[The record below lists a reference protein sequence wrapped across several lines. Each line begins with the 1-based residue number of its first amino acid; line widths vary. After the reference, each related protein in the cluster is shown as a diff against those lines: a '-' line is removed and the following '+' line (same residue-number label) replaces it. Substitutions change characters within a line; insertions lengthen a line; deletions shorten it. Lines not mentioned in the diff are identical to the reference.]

1 MQAARETSRPSLR
14 DARARARQLAAALVQ
29 PQASSAARE
38 RRDVLVLL
46 AAVALVVAPHLDH
59 LAWWATAILLLLWSW
74 RVWLTVTQRPAPG
87 SFTMLPLLFV
97 AVAAVWLEHGTL
109 VGRDA
114 GVTFLLLL
122 MALKLLE
129 LRARRDVFVVTF
141 LAFFILLTQFLFSQS
156 MAMAALTIGAVG
168 LLFFV
173 LTSVNL
179 VESDLPAARK
189 ARLVGAIML
198 KAIPLAVAAFVLFPR
213 IQGPLWGLPGDAAT
227 SGTGLSNAMAP
238 GSISRLLESN
248 EIAFRARFAAEAPAN
263 ARLYWRGPVFGHFD
277 GRTWTPLAQRSAQ
290 APRLAIRADAA
301 SAIDYSITL
310 EAHQR
315 PWLFALELPA
325 ALPEAAD
332 LAPELT
338 PEAQLVAAR
347 PITERI
353 RYALRSYTVFAFGA
367 NETEASLR
375 DWLQLPP
382 GYNPRTLQLAAE
394 LRRRA
399 ARNGERAQQAADRDG
414 TAALVDAALE
424 HLRTGGYEYTLN
436 PPLLG
441 RHSVDEFLFDTRRG
455 YCEHY
460 ASAFV
465 VLMRALGVPARV
477 VTGYQ
482 GGEINP
488 VDGFMT
494 VRQSD
499 AHAWAEV
506 WLRDR
511 GWMRVDPTAVV
522 APARIARGLPE
533 LQRQTGLAPLAAG
546 EGALTWVRALRFNW
560 EALQNAWNQW
570 VLSYT
575 PERQRALLAR
585 LGLDPDGRTVAL
597 VFAVTLSLLLGVAA
611 VLSLR
616 HRSER
621 DPMAEIYALL
631 RRRLAQAG
639 IETTPTQPPRSLLSA
654 VEPQLSPASRRT
666 AREILLAFERW
677 RYSRAAATVGRAQ
690 LRALRRMVRR
700 FRPRAAG

>member
-1 MQAARETSRPSLR
+1 MAAAANPSRSSLR
-14 DARARARQLAAALVQ
+14 DARARARQLAAALMQ
-29 PQASSAARE
+29 PQVSSAARE

-46 AAVALVVAPHLDH
+46 AAVALVVAPHFDH
-59 LAWWATAILLLLWSW
+59 LAWWATAILLLLWLW

-87 SFTMLPLLFV
+87 RFAMLPLLV
-97 AVAAVWLEHGTL
+97 AAASAVWLEHRTL

-129 LRARRDVFVVTF
+129 LRARRDVFVVIF

-156 MAMAALTIGAVG
+156 LPIAALTIVAVA

-179 VESDLPAARK
+179 VEGDLPASRK
-189 ARLVGAIML
+189 ARLVGVIAL
-198 KAIPLAVAAFVLFPR
+198 KAIPLTVALFVLFPR
-213 IQGPLWGLPGDAAT
+213 VSGPLWGLPGDATA
-227 SGTGLSNAMAP
+227 SGTGLSNAMSP

-248 EIAFRARFAAEAPAN
+248 AIAFRARFESEAPSN
-263 ARLYWRGPVFGHFD
+263 ERLYWRGPVFGQFN
-277 GRTWTPLAQRSAQ
+277 GRTWTPLAQRSAA
-290 APRLAIRADAA
+290 APRLTIRADAN
-301 SAIDYSITL
+301 SAVDYSVTL
-310 EAHQR
+310 EPHQR
-315 PWLFALELPA
+315 DWLFALELPA
-325 ALPEAAD
+325 TAPGATE
-332 LAPELT
+332 LAPQLT
-338 PEAQLVAAR
+338 PDAQLVAAR
-347 PITERI
+347 PINERV
-353 RYALRSYTVFAFGA
+353 RYAVRSYTAFALGT

-382 GYNPRTLQLAAE
+382 GYNPRTLRFAAE
-394 LRRRA
+394 LRRKFV
-399 ARNGERAQQAADRDG
+399 GRD
-414 TAALVDAALE
+414 DAASLVNAVLD
-424 HLRTGGYEYTLN
+424 HFRTGGYRYTLE

-441 RHSVDEFLFDTRRG
+441 RHSVDEFLFDTRLG

-460 ASAFV
+460 AAAFV
-465 VLMRALGVPARV
+465 VLMRALDIPARV

-499 AHAWAEV
+499 AHAWTEV
-506 WLRDR
+506 WLRER
-511 GWMRVDPTAVV
+511 GWTRVDPTAVV
-522 APARIARGLPE
+522 APVRIARGLPE

-546 EGALTWVRALRFNW
+546 DGALGWLRSLRFNW

-585 LGLDPDGRTVAL
+585 IGLDPDGRTLAL
-597 VFAVTLSLLLGVAA
+597 VFAVTLSLLLGALA
-611 VLSLR
+611 VFSLR
-616 HRSER
+616 HRVER
-621 DPMAEIYALL
+621 DPLAEAYALL
-631 RRRLAQAG
+631 RRRLSDAG
-639 IETTPTQPPRSLLSA
+639 IDSAPTLAPRSLLA
-654 VEPQLSPASRRT
+654 RIERQLAPASRDT

-677 RYSRAAATVGRAQ
+677 RYSRAAATVSRVQ
-690 LRALRRMVRR
+690 LRALRRAVRR

>member
-1 MQAARETSRPSLR
+1 MAAASRSPRPSLR
-14 DARARARQLAAALVQ
+14 DARVRARQLAAALVQ
-29 PQASSAARE
+29 PQVSSAARE
-38 RRDVLVLL
+38 RRDLLVLL
-46 AAVALVVAPHLDH
+46 AAVALVVAPHFDH
-59 LAWWATAILLLLWSW
+59 LAWWATAILALLWLW

-87 SFTMLPLLFV
+87 RFAMLPLL
-97 AVAAVWLEHGTL
+97 AAAAAAVWLEHGTL

-129 LRARRDVFVVTF
+129 LRARRDVFVVIF

-156 MAMAALTIGAVG
+156 LPIAALTIIAVA

-179 VESDLPAARK
+179 VETDLPASRK
-189 ARLVGAIML
+189 ARLVGAIVL
-198 KAIPLAVAAFVLFPR
+198 KAIPLTVALFVLFPR
-213 IQGPLWGLPGDAAT
+213 VSGPLWGLPGDATT
-227 SGTGLSNAMAP
+227 SGTGLSNAMSP

-248 EIAFRARFAAEAPAN
+248 AIAFRARFEAQPPTN
-263 ARLYWRGPVFGHFD
+263 ERLYWRGPVFGHFN
-277 GRTWTPLAQRSAQ
+277 GRTWTPLAQRTAEP
-290 APRLAIRADAA
+290 PRLAIRADAA
-301 SAIDYSITL
+301 SAIDYAVTL
-310 EAHQR
+310 EPHQR
-315 PWLFALELPA
+315 DWLFALEVPGA
-325 ALPEAAD
+325 APSATE
-332 LAPELT
+332 LAPQLT

-347 PITERI
+347 PILERV
-353 RYALRSYTVFAFGA
+353 RYPVRSYTAFALGL

-382 GYNPRTLQLAAE
+382 GYNPRTSQFAAQ
-394 LRRRA
+394 LRRRL
-399 ARNGERAQQAADRDG
+399 ADTVPPTG
-414 TAALVDAALE
+414 GASGAEPMALVNAVLE
-424 HLRTGGYEYTLN
+424 HFRTGGYQYTLS

-441 RHSVDEFLFDTRRG
+441 RHSVDEFLFDTRQG

-465 VLMRALGVPARV
+465 VLMRALDIPARV

-499 AHAWAEV
+499 AHAWSEV
-506 WLRDR
+506 WLRER
-511 GWMRVDPTAVV
+511 GWIRIDPTAVV
-522 APARIARGLPE
+522 APVRIARGLPE
-533 LQRQTGLAPLAAG
+533 LQRQTGFAPLAAG
-546 EGALTWVRALRFNW
+546 EGALGWLRSLRFNW
-560 EALQNAWNQW
+560 EALQNRWNQW

-575 PERQRALLAR
+575 PERQRALLAS
-585 LGLDPDGRTVAL
+585 LGLDADGRTLAL
-597 VFAVTLSLLLGVAA
+597 AFAVTLSLLLGALA

-616 HRSER
+616 HRVER
-621 DPMAEIYALL
+621 DPLAEAYALL
-631 RRRLAQAG
+631 RRRLIDAG
-639 IETTPTQPPRSLLSA
+639 VDSPPTLAPRALLA
-654 VEPQLSPASRRT
+654 RVERQLAPASRDA

-677 RYSRAAATVGRAQ
+677 RYSRAAPSMSRAQ
-690 LRALRRMVRR
+690 LRALRRAVRR

>member
-1 MQAARETSRPSLR
+1 MAAAANASRLSLR

-29 PQASSAARE
+29 PQMSSAARE
-38 RRDVLVLL
+38 RRDLLVLL
-46 AAVALVVAPHLDH
+46 AAVALVVAPHFDH
-59 LAWWATAILLLLWSW
+59 LAWWATAILVLLWFW

-87 SFTMLPLLFV
+87 RFAMLPLL
-97 AVAAVWLEHGTL
+97 AAAAGAVWLEHGTL

-129 LRARRDVFVVTF
+129 LRARRDVFVVIF

-156 MAMAALTIGAVG
+156 LPIAALTIVAVA

-173 LTSVNL
+173 LTSVHL
-179 VESDLPAARK
+179 VETDLPASRK
-189 ARLVGAIML
+189 AKLVGAIVL
-198 KAIPLAVAAFVLFPR
+198 KAIPLTVALFLLFPR
-213 IQGPLWGLPGDAAT
+213 VSGPLWGLPGDTTA
-227 SGTGLSNAMAP
+227 SGTGLSNAMSP

-248 EIAFRARFAAEAPAN
+248 AIALRARFESEPPTN
-263 ARLYWRGPVFGHFD
+263 EQLYWRGPVFGHFN
-277 GRTWTPLAQRSAQ
+277 GRTWTPLAQRTAA

-301 SAIDYSITL
+301 SAVDYSVTL
-310 EAHQR
+310 EPHQR
-315 PWLFALELPA
+315 DWLFALEVPA
-325 ALPEAAD
+325 AAPNATE
-332 LAPELT
+332 LAPQLT
-338 PEAQLVAAR
+338 PEAQLVSAR
-347 PITERI
+347 LINERV
-353 RYALRSYTVFAFGA
+353 RYAVRSYTAFALGT

-382 GYNPRTLQLAAE
+382 GYNPRALQFAAE
-394 LRRRA
+394 LRRRFA
-399 ARNGERAQQAADRDG
+399 GRDG
-414 TAALVDAALE
+414 AVALVNAVLE
-424 HLRTGGYEYTLN
+424 HFRTGGYQYTLN

-441 RHSVDEFLFDTRRG
+441 RHSVDEFLFDTRQG

-460 ASAFV
+460 AAAFV
-465 VLMRALGVPARV
+465 VLMRALDIPARV

-499 AHAWAEV
+499 AHAWTEV
-506 WLRDR
+506 WLRER
-511 GWMRVDPTAVV
+511 GWTRVDPTAVV

-546 EGALTWVRALRFNW
+546 EGALRWLRSLRLNW
-560 EALQNAWNQW
+560 EALQNSWNQW

-575 PERQRALLAR
+575 PERQRALLASI
-585 LGLDPDGRTVAL
+585 GLDPDGRTLAL
-597 VFAVTLSLLLGVAA
+597 VFAVTLSLLLGALA
-611 VLSLR
+611 MLSLR
-616 HRSER
+616 HRVER
-621 DPMAEIYALL
+621 DPLAEAYALL
-631 RRRLAQAG
+631 RRRLSDAG
-639 IETTPTQPPRSLLSA
+639 IDSAPTLAPRSLLA
-654 VEPQLSPASRRT
+654 RVDRQLTPASRDA

-677 RYSRAAATVGRAQ
+677 RYSRAASSLSRAQ
-690 LRALRRMVRR
+690 LRSLRRAVRR

>member
-1 MQAARETSRPSLR
+1 VAAAANAPRPSLR
-14 DARARARQLAAALVQ
+14 EARARARQLAAALVQ
-29 PQASSAARE
+29 PQVSSAARE
-38 RRDVLVLL
+38 RRDLLVLL
-46 AAVALVVAPHLDH
+46 AAVALVVAPHFDH
-59 LAWWATAILLLLWSW
+59 LAWWATAILLLLWFW

-87 SFTMLPLLFV
+87 RFAMLPLL
-97 AVAAVWLEHGTL
+97 AAAAGAVWLEHGTL

-129 LRARRDVFVVTF
+129 LRARRDVFVVIF

-156 MAMAALTIGAVG
+156 LPIAALTIVAVA

-179 VESDLPAARK
+179 VESDLPASRK
-189 ARLVGAIML
+189 ARLVGAIVL
-198 KAIPLAVAAFVLFPR
+198 KAIPLTVALFLLFPR
-213 IQGPLWGLPGDAAT
+213 ISGPLWGLPGDATT
-227 SGTGLSNAMAP
+227 SGTGLSNAMSP

-248 EIAFRARFAAEAPAN
+248 AIAFRARFESEPPAN
-263 ARLYWRGPVFGHFD
+263 ERLYWRGPVFGHFN

-290 APRLAIRADAA
+290 PPRLAIRADAA
-301 SAIDYSITL
+301 SAVDYSVTL
-310 EAHQR
+310 EPHQR
-315 PWLFALELPA
+315 DWLFALDVPGTAPNATE
-325 ALPEAAD
+325 
-332 LAPELT
+332 LAPQLT

-347 PITERI
+347 LINERV
-353 RYALRSYTVFAFGA
+353 RYGVRSYTAFALGL
-367 NETEASLR
+367 NENEASLR

-382 GYNPRTLQLAAE
+382 GYNPRTLQFAAE
-394 LRRRA
+394 LRRAVAVGGDGAA
-399 ARNGERAQQAADRDG
+399 ARLNA
-414 TAALVDAALE
+414 VLE
-424 HLRTGGYEYTLN
+424 HFRTGGYGYTLD

-441 RHSVDEFLFDTRRG
+441 RHSVDEFLFETRLG
-455 YCEHY
+455 YCEHF

-465 VLMRALGVPARV
+465 VLMRALGIPARV

-506 WLRDR
+506 WLPDR

-522 APARIARGLPE
+522 APVRIARGLPE
-533 LQRQTGLAPLAAG
+533 LQRQTGLAPLVAG
-546 EGALTWVRALRFNW
+546 EGALSWLRSLRFNW
-560 EALQNAWNQW
+560 EALQNSWNQW

-585 LGLDPDGRTVAL
+585 IGLAPDGRTLAL
-597 VFAVTLSLLLGVAA
+597 VFAVTLSLLLGVLAA
-611 VLSLR
+611 LSLR
-616 HRSER
+616 HRVER
-621 DPMAEIYALL
+621 DPLADAYALL
-631 RRRLAQAG
+631 RRRLADAG
-639 IETTPTQPPRSLLSA
+639 IDSTPALAPRALLA
-654 VEPQLSPASRRT
+654 RIERQLAPASRDA
-666 AREILLAFERW
+666 ARDILLAFERW
-677 RYSRAAATVGRAQ
+677 RYSRAAPTLTRAQ
-690 LRALRRMVRR
+690 LRALRRAVRR